1 MLNKALN
8 LQRYSDPVIFLVE
21 RKNWEKVAEMD
32 IANRLREK
40 LKLEPNDN
48 SLVDMFDDLMA
59 AYTNR
64 IQVLSSSY
72 NFQLFGLQK

>member
-1 MLNKALN
+1 
-8 LQRYSDPVIFLVE
+8 
-21 RKNWEKVAEMD
+21 MD

>member
-21 RKNWEKVAEMD
+21 KKKKAEMD

-64 IQVLSSSY
+64 IQVLSE
-72 NFQLFGLQK
+72 NVWKI

>member
-1 MLNKALN
+1 
-8 LQRYSDPVIFLVE
+8 
-21 RKNWEKVAEMD
+21 MD

-64 IQVLSSSY
+64 IQVLFSSFR
-72 NFQLFGLQK
+72 NFQLFVLQKQF

>member
-1 MLNKALN
+1 
-8 LQRYSDPVIFLVE
+8 
-21 RKNWEKVAEMD
+21 MD

-64 IQVLSSSY
+64 IQVLEK
-72 NFQLFGLQK
+72 NLAKKIELFGESFGKNRLF